1 MKKIV
6 SFFGDRSPLFT
17 ELNRR
22 AEEYAR
28 SLDLEYR
35 WVPQLPFNEE
45 EVVKELREADA
56 GIIDVE
62 PYGEPIFSRI
72 KDRTKLLV
80 RFGVG
85 YDKVDLP
92 AATRAGI
99 AVARTTG
106 ANTGAVA
113 EMALTLLLT
122 CSRRLKLA
130 QTRTQSGVW
139 VKDVGHELLGGT
151 LGILGYGSIGR
162 KLRQLVSGFGCRV
175 LVCDHRLTE
184 AEAAAER
191 VERVSLE
198 ELFTRADA
206 VSIHVPFREENR
218 NLVDARLLGLMKP
231 TAVLVNTARGSI
243 LDEDALYEALKAGK
257 IAGAGLD
264 VYAREP
270 LPADSSLLTLEN
282 CILTPH
288 VASQTVESLWNI
300 YRMALEIC
308 ADFFAGK
315 GSPHILNPDYAE
327 NA

>member
-191 VERVSLE
+191 VERMSLE

-206 VSIHVPFREENR
+206 VSIHIPFREENR

-243 LDEDALYEALKAGK
+243 VDEAALYDALRAGK
-257 IAGAGLD
+257 LAGAGLD
-264 VYAREP
+264 VYALEP
-270 LPADSSLLTLEN
+270 LPKESPLLTLDN
-282 CILTPH
+282 CVCTPH

-300 YRMALEIC
+300 YSMALDIA

-315 GSPHILNPDYAE
+315 GSPHILNPEYAGK
-327 NA
+327 

>member
-35 WVPQLPFNEE
+35 WVPQLPFNAE

-122 CSRRLKLA
+122 ANRRLKLA

-206 VSIHVPFREENR
+206 VSIHIPFRPPP
-218 NLVDARLLGLMKP
+218 GP
-231 TAVLVNTARGSI
+231 
-243 LDEDALYEALKAGK
+243 DEAHR
-257 IAGAGLD
+257 GAGEH
-264 VYAREP
+264 RPGE
-270 LPADSSLLTLEN
+270 
-282 CILTPH
+282 
-288 VASQTVESLWNI
+288 
-300 YRMALEIC
+300 YRGRGRPE
-308 ADFFAGK
+308 
-315 GSPHILNPDYAE
+315 
-327 NA
+327 

>member
-35 WVPQLPFNEE
+35 WVPQLPFNGE

-184 AEAAAER
+184 AEAAAEQ

-206 VSIHVPFREENR
+206 VSIHIPFREENR

-231 TAVLVNTARGSI
+231 AAVLVNTARGSI
-243 LDEDALYEALKAGK
+243 VDEAALYDALRAGK
-257 IAGAGLD
+257 LAGAGLD
-264 VYAREP
+264 VYALEP
-270 LPADSSLLTLEN
+270 LPKESPLLTLDN
-282 CILTPH
+282 CVCTPH

-300 YRMALEIC
+300 YSMALDIA

-315 GSPHILNPDYAE
+315 GSPHILNPEYAGK
-327 NA
+327 

>member
-35 WVPQLPFNEE
+35 WVPQLPFNAE

-122 CSRRLKLA
+122 ANRRLKLA

-206 VSIHVPFREENR
+206 VSIHIPFREENR

-243 LDEDALYEALKAGK
+243 VDEAALNDALRAGK
-257 IAGAGLD
+257 LAGAGLD
-264 VYAREP
+264 VYALEP
-270 LPADSSLLTLEN
+270 LPKESPLLTLDN
-282 CILTPH
+282 CVCTPH

-300 YRMALEIC
+300 YSMALDIA

-315 GSPHILNPDYAE
+315 GSPHILNPEYAGK
-327 NA
+327 